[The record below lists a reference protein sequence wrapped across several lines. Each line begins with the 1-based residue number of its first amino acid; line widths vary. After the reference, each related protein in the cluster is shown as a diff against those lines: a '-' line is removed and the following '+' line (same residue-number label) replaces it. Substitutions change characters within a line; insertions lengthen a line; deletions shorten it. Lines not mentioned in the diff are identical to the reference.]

1 MTTRYRFATPV
12 RTPGRVTITHMPRSG
27 RHSTDSPE
35 GDAIDVAAEELT
47 RAEETAEA
55 KRRQLLDAMVQAA
68 QVGMSKAEIAR
79 RAGYSREHAS
89 KVIAEEIRK
98 HSDSEA

>member
-27 RHSTDSPE
+27 R
-35 GDAIDVAAEELT
+35 
-47 RAEETAEA
+47 
-55 KRRQLLDAMVQAA
+55 
-68 QVGMSKAEIAR
+68 
-79 RAGYSREHAS
+79 AGYSREHAS